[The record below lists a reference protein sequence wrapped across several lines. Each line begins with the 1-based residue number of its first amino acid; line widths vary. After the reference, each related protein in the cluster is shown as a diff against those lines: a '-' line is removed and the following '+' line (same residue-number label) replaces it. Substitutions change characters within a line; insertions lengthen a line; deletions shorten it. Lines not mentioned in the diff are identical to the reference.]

1 MASHGM
7 GRVKSPFLANKSLE
21 ITKLCINL
29 QNQLKIGGE
38 IMLTII
44 LYLLC
49 TIAFLPEAFN
59 QKK

>member
-7 GRVKSPFLANKSLE
+7 GRVKSPFLVNKSLKT
-21 ITKLCINL
+21 TKLCINL